1 VQGPDKWDEIAEKVL
16 HEIAMNTA
24 RGDRAQSATFV
35 LSQALRDAER
45 AGMERAAVIAA
56 GHSCEEAVSS
66 VMSNGGSWGDAAWAA
81 GEDIATAIR
90 AAKETKP

>member
-1 VQGPDKWDEIAEKVL
+1 MPDKWDEIAEKVL

-24 RGDRAQSATFV
+24 RGDRTQSATFF

-45 AGMERAAVIAA
+45 AGMERAARI
-56 GHSCEEAVSS
+56 CERLKPPEGPAV
-66 VMSNGGSWGDAAWAA
+66 GFQLPWCDGTDACA
-81 GEDIATAIR
+81 DAIR

>member
-1 VQGPDKWDEIAEKVL
+1 MTKPDKWDEIARRIIDVQLDEGSAACPYWYSD
-16 HEIAMNTA
+16 IA
-24 RGDRAQSATFV
+24 
-35 LSQALRDAER
+35 QALRDAEK

-90 AAKETKP
+90 SAKETKE